1 MDFKKEFGKEI
12 HDVNEVIKNLI
23 PDEPREV
30 YGMLLEYIMRGG
42 KRIRPVL
49 LLTTLQAFGGEYEKG
64 LLPSAIIEIF
74 HNFTLIHDDIEDDSK
89 FRRGKPTLHEMYGVP
104 IALNSGDA
112 LYTLVWNTLNS
123 LKIDNKEELIKLYGQ
138 TFQEVVEGQG
148 YDLWWERKEV
158 FDLSEEDYLMLARK
172 KTGALMGL
180 SVGMGV
186 FLSGNEGMYPHFYEF
201 GSALGVAFQIQDDL
215 LNLFGEFEKYKKKI
229 GDDITEGK
237 RTLMVVYALNHL
249 SKEKAERLKQILRMH
264 TSKEHLIKEA
274 IGLIEESGAREYAKK
289 YAKKIVKKELE
300 RIKQLLPNNKF
311 SKKLERIAKFVINR
325 EV

>member
-1 MDFKKEFGKEI
+1 MDFKKEFEKEI
-12 HDVNEVIKNLI
+12 KDVNRILEELI
-23 PDEPREV
+23 PEEPKEV

-42 KRIRPVL
+42 KRIRPIL

-74 HNFTLIHDDIEDDSK
+74 HNFTLIHDDIEDGSK
-89 FRRGKPTLHEMYGVP
+89 FRRGKPTLHETYGIP

-123 LKIDNKEELIKLYGQ
+123 LKINNKDELIKLYGQ

-148 YDLWWERKEV
+148 YDLWWERNEV
-158 FDLSEEDYLMLARK
+158 FDLSEDDYLMLARK

-186 FLSGNEGMYPHFYEF
+186 FLSGNEGMYAHFYEF

-215 LNLFGEFEKYKKKI
+215 LNLFGDFKKYKKKI

-237 RTLMVVYALNHL
+237 RTLMVVYALNNL
-249 SKEKAERLKQILRMH
+249 NKRKSKRLREILKMH
-264 TSKEHLIKEA
+264 TSDEKLILEA
-274 IGLIEESGAREYAKK
+274 IQLIEESGARDYARDYAKR
-289 YAKKIVKKELE
+289 IVKKELD
-300 RIKQLLPNNKF
+300 RIKQLLPKNEF
-311 SKKLERIAKFVINR
+311 SKKIERIAKFIIKR